1 MTAPQVRGGD
11 EILVGFAAALRAAG
25 VAVTPDRTQAYVD
38 AVAALGIADRA
49 ATRVAGHATL
59 CAHPEDL
66 ARHDRIFDE
75 WFSTDLGALR
85 SRPLSRK
92 ATTRLRMV
100 PAEDGS
106 GVGQDG
112 EDEDDEDDVVRA
124 AASAREVLR
133 HRDVAS
139 LSAAERR
146 ELASLFATLPVV
158 LPRRPAARRT
168 PHRRGDVDV
177 SRTLRAS
184 LRRLGEPAPIQHR
197 RRGTRVRRVVLL
209 IDVSGSMQAY
219 ADPLLRLAHRIAST
233 SAPGAVEVFSLG
245 TRLTRLTRALRLR
258 DPDRAIAQAGEL
270 VPDWSGGTR
279 LGETLA
285 AFNRRWGRRGL
296 ARGAV
301 VVVLSDGWE
310 RGDPTALR
318 DAVADLH
325 LLAHR
330 VVWVNPHRGKPGYAP
345 VQGGIAA
352 VLPYVDDFLA
362 GHSLATYD
370 ELMEVVRRA

>member
-1 MTAPQVRGGD
+1 MTASRVRGGD

-59 CAHPEDL
+59 CGHPDDL
-66 ARHDRIFDE
+66 ARHDRVFDE
-75 WFSTDLGALR
+75 WFSPDLGALR
-85 SRPLSRK
+85 SRPLGRK

-100 PAEDGS
+100 PADDGF
-106 GVGQDG
+106 GVEQEGT
-112 EDEDDEDDVVRA
+112 DEDVVRA
-124 AASAREVLR
+124 AASAREALR

-146 ELASLFATLPVV
+146 ELAALFATLPVV

-219 ADPLLRLAHRIAST
+219 ADPLLRLAHRIT
-233 SAPGAVEVFSLG
+233 SGATPGAVEVFSLG

-258 DPDRAIAQAGEL
+258 DPDRAIAQAGDL

-279 LGETLA
+279 LGETLV

-301 VVVLSDGWE
+301 VVVISDGWE

-318 DAVADLH
+318 AAVADLH

-352 VLPYVDDFLA
+352 VLPHVDDFLA

>member
-1 MTAPQVRGGD
+1 MTVTEVRGGD
-11 EILVGFAAALRAAG
+11 EILVGFATALRAAG
-25 VAVTPDRTQAYVD
+25 VAVTPDRTQAYVA
-38 AVAALGIADRA
+38 AVAALGIEDRA

-59 CAHPEDL
+59 CAHPDDL
-66 ARHDRIFDE
+66 ERHDRIFEE

-85 SRPLSRK
+85 TRPLARK
-92 ATTRLRMV
+92 ATTRLQMV
-100 PAEDGS
+100 PAEEPS
-106 GVGQDG
+106 GAEQADDG
-112 EDEDDEDDVVRA
+112 EVVRA
-124 AASAREVLR
+124 AASAHEVLR

-146 ELASLFATLPVV
+146 ELAALFGTLPVV
-158 LPRRPAARRT
+158 LPRRPASRRT

-184 LRRLGEPAPIQHR
+184 LRRLGEPAPIQRR

-209 IDVSGSMQAY
+209 LDVSGSMQAY
-219 ADPLLRLAHRIAST
+219 ADPLLRLAHRIT
-233 SAPGAVEVFSLG
+233 TGSANPGAVEVFSLG
-245 TRLTRLTRALRLR
+245 TRLTRLTTALRLR
-258 DPDRAIAQAGEL
+258 DPDRAIAHAGEL

-301 VVVLSDGWE
+301 VVIVSDGWE
-310 RGDPTALR
+310 RGDPSALG
-318 DAVADLH
+318 DAVAQLH

-330 VVWVNPHRGKPGYAP
+330 VVWVNPHRGRPGYEP

-352 VLPYVDDFLA
+352 VLPHVDDFLA
-362 GHSLATYD
+362 GHSLATY
-370 ELMEVVRRA
+370 EQLMEVVRRA

>member
-1 MTAPQVRGGD
+1 MTATQVRGGD

-38 AVAALGIADRA
+38 AVATLGIADRA
-49 ATRVAGHATL
+49 ATRVAGRSTL
-59 CAHPEDL
+59 CGHPDDL

-75 WFSTDLGALR
+75 WFSTDLGALH

-100 PAEDGS
+100 PADDGS
-106 GVGQDG
+106 GVEQEG
-112 EDEDDEDDVVRA
+112 DDEDVVRA

-139 LSAAERR
+139 LSAADRR
-146 ELASLFATLPVV
+146 ELAALFATLPVV

-219 ADPLLRLAHRIAST
+219 ADPLLRLAHRIAT
-233 SAPGAVEVFSLG
+233 GSATPGAVEVFSLG

-258 DPDRAIAQAGEL
+258 DPDRAIAHAGEL

-301 VVVLSDGWE
+301 VVIVSDGWE

-330 VVWVNPHRGKPGYAP
+330 VVWVNPHRGKAGYAP

-352 VLPYVDDFLA
+352 VLPHVDDFLA